1 MSVHRS
7 SRVRKSRVCALQML
21 YQWDIGKE
29 APEHVKETYWREVSA
44 QTPREYADLLFDA
57 VTKESDQLDDI
68 IARHLK
74 RWKIARLTAVD
85 RNLLRLAI
93 TEFRHSPETPGPLV
107 INEALEVARLFSGDG
122 SIEFLNGVLDSVFKA
137 QDYKEESNAQEQT

>member
-1 MSVHRS
+1 MTVHRS

-29 APEHVKETYWREVSA
+29 APEHVKQTYWREVSA
-44 QTPREYADLLFDA
+44 QTPRDYADQLFDA
-57 VTKESDQLDDI
+57 VTLESGELDTI

-74 RWKIARLTAVD
+74 RWKIERLTTVD

-93 TEFRHSPETPGPLV
+93 AEFRHSPETPGPLV
-107 INEALEVARLFSGDG
+107 INEALEVARLFSGEG
-122 SIEFLNGVLDSVFKA
+122 SIEFLNGVLDSVYKA

>member
-21 YQWDIGKE
+21 YQWDIGQETPDK
-29 APEHVKETYWREVSA
+29 VKQTYWGEVSA
-44 QTPREYADLLFDA
+44 QSPREYADLLFDA
-57 VTKESDQLDDI
+57 VTAEAPALDAI
-68 IARHLK
+68 IGRHLK
-74 RWKIARLTAVD
+74 RWKITRLTSVD

-107 INEALEVARLFSGDG
+107 INEALEVARLFSGEG
-122 SIEFLNGVLDSVFKA
+122 SIEFLNGVLDSIFKA
-137 QDYKEESNAQEQT
+137 QDYKDEKNDA